1 MAKPNPVLDSKQL
14 CADSHDL
21 IHQSAL
27 LIKEAGASCSAHRDQ
42 IEKSKEAVVR
52 SRKQIS
58 RCRLG
63 HK

>member
-1 MAKPNPVLDSKQL
+1 MAKPNSVRDTKQL
-14 CADSHDL
+14 CADSYDL
-21 IHQSAL
+21 IDQSAF
-27 LIKEAGASCSAHRDQ
+27 LINEAGASCAAHMDQ

-58 RCRLG
+58 RIRLG